1 VSDIYKR
8 GVTMSSEYDDTTA
21 VAHLP
26 NLDIEIH
33 HRRPWEGNEE
43 ILTITLR
50 AAPSFES
57 FFQFLEAANPAIAW
71 MGAIE
76 TAWTPWLRLAKPAP
90 VPRLQR
96 DA

>member
-1 VSDIYKR
+1 
-8 GVTMSSEYDDTTA
+8 MNSEYDDTKA

-50 AAPSFES
+50 AVPSFES
-57 FFQFLEAANPAIAW
+57 FFDFLEAANPAVTW
-71 MGAIE
+71 MRAIE
-76 TAWTPWLRLAKPAP
+76 TAWAPWLRLAKKPASAR
-90 VPRLQR
+90 RLQR